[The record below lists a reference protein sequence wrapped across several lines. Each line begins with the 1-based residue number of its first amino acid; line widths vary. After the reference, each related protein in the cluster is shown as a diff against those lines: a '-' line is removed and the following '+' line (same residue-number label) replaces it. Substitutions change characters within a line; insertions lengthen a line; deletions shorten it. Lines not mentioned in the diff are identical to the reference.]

1 MFAIIVF
8 LGIMQMSFLS
18 VDVYSKMYSDALL
31 IIRLPVN
38 SGIAM
43 LYLVYGVLLY

>member
-1 MFAIIVF
+1 MC
-8 LGIMQMSFLS
+8 FLS
-18 VDVYSKMYSDALL
+18 VYVYSKMYSDALL

-43 LYLVYGVLLY
+43 LYIVYSVLLF